1 MLLIF
6 IVVGVNI
13 FNGMRRMVFERR
25 EEICVLRALGADAK
39 SIKQVFV
46 VQGLSVG
53 LYGAIPGLILGLL
66 LCVRMDVVFTLIG
79 YISYGVQYFFTM
91 IFNPSYAPY
100 LSQNLI
106 YLQYASI
113 PAKVNFIEV
122 FYITM
127 FGVISAVV
135 SSWIAS
141 RKIMQFQVSEVL
153 RDE

>member
-1 MLLIF
+1 
-6 IVVGVNI
+6 
-13 FNGMRRMVFERR
+13 
-25 EEICVLRALGADAK
+25 
-39 SIKQVFV
+39 
-46 VQGLSVG
+46 
-53 LYGAIPGLILGLL
+53 
-66 LCVRMDVVFTLIG
+66 
-79 YISYGVQYFFTM
+79 M